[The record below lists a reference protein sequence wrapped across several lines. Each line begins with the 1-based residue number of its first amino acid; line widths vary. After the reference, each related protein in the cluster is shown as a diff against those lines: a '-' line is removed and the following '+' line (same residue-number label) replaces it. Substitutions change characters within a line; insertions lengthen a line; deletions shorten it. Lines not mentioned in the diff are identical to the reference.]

1 MPSPNR
7 ELPPCHPEPE
17 AKGLNSSAIA
27 RRRDPSLALR
37 MTRKKQHRLKLRI
50 GAVLLGLLLCCSAA
64 VPAPAQDVEE
74 VEVEVPAVVLSGVPF
89 NVDVRGD
96 FADGTSGYTVRVG
109 EASMLMTYDEE
120 AGVMRAADVRVQA
133 SETVEV
139 VRQGATVAQTD
150 VRAIPAWLSIL
161 PPLLAIAIALVF
173 KQVIP
178 ALFLGIW
185 IGAWAAIG
193 GVFGWWPG
201 LLDAFQVYILGALAD
216 VDHAAIILFSL
227 MIGGMVGIISKNG
240 GTQGVVNLIVQWAST
255 ARKGQLATGALGLTI
270 FFDDY
275 ANTLVVGNTMRPVTD
290 RLRISREKLAY
301 IVDSTAAPVACLA
314 FVTTWIGYEVGLIG
328 TAVAQIDGFNES
340 AYGVFLASIPY
351 SFYPMFAIFFVFA
364 IANSRRD
371 FGPMLRAEVRARTTG
386 QVLGPGAK
394 VDEAAVEGEELAP
407 KEGKPERA
415 INAILPVGVLVF
427 AVLGSLY
434 VTGSEAAGPG
444 AGLRDIIGGAD
455 SYQALMW
462 ASLLGVLTAA
472 LLSVGQRI
480 LTLDETIDAWYA
492 GLKSMLIA
500 MIILVLAWALSSITD
515 VLHTADYLIQYLGGW
530 LAPGVVP
537 TLVFLLAA
545 ATAFATGSSWGTMG
559 ILMPLVLPLAWAVL
573 QADGLHTEEEYYRII
588 YSSASAVL
596 AGSVWGD
603 HCSPISDTTIL
614 SSMAS
619 GCDHIEHVRTQLPYA
634 FSVGVVAILVG
645 TLPTGFGFPWWLSLI
660 LGLAILSAG
669 VRFFGTKLGDAIAEE
684 EEAVKAPVA

>member
-1 MPSPNR
+1 M
-7 ELPPCHPEPE
+7 
-17 AKGLNSSAIA
+17 
-27 RRRDPSLALR
+27 
-37 MTRKKQHRLKLRI
+37 KLSQ
-50 GAVLLGLLLCCSAA
+50 AVLLGLLVCCA
-64 VPAPAQDVEE
+64 VSTSVWAQEADVEM
-74 VEVEVPAVVLSGVPF
+74 EVPSLVLRGVPF
-89 NVDVRGD
+89 GVDVRGD
-96 FADGTSGYTVRVG
+96 FADGTSGYAVRVG
-109 EASMLMTYDEE
+109 EASTPMVYDEE
-120 AGVMRAADVRVQA
+120 AGMLRAADVRVET

-139 VRQGATVAQTD
+139 VRQGTVIAQAD
-150 VRAIPAWLSIL
+150 VRAIPGWLSIL

-173 KQVIP
+173 KRVIP

-185 IGAWAAIG
+185 IGAWTAVG

-201 LLDAFQVYILGALAD
+201 LLSAFQVYILGALANT
-216 VDHAAIILFSL
+216 DHAAIILFSL

-240 GTQGVVNLIVQWAST
+240 GTQGVVNLIIRWAST
-255 ARKGQLATGALGLTI
+255 ARKGQLATGALGLAI

-340 AYGVFLASIPY
+340 AYGVFLSSIPY

-371 FGPMLRAEVRARTTG
+371 FGPMLQAEVRARTTG

-394 VDEAAVEGEELAP
+394 VDEAAVEGKELAP

-415 INAILPVGVLVF
+415 INAILPVAVLVF

-434 VTGSEAAGPG
+434 VTGAEAAGSG
-444 AGLRDIIGGAD
+444 AGLRDIIGEAD
-455 SYQALMW
+455 SYKALMW
-462 ASLLGVLTAA
+462 ASLLGVLVAA
-472 LLSVGQRI
+472 VLSIGQRI

-515 VLHTADYLIQYLGGW
+515 VLHTADFLIQYLGDW
-530 LAPGVVP
+530 LVPGVVP

-660 LGLAILSAG
+660 IGLAILSAG
-669 VRFFGTKLGDAIAEE
+669 IRFFGKKLDDEIAVE
-684 EEAVKAPVA
+684 EEAVKEPVA